1 MGDDMMSLADELGRI
16 ITAYERAMARFDGEP
31 CAVCGDAFDH
41 TTSNNFPVW
50 SGTHDNLVCVVCYE
64 AETTDI
70 GETA

>member
-1 MGDDMMSLADELGRI
+1 MSEDMVPIHEALTRVV
-16 ITAYERAMARFDGEP
+16 TAYERAMARFDGEP

-41 TTSNNFPVW
+41 TQSNYFPVW
-50 SGTHDNLVCVVCYE
+50 SSTNDNLVCVVCYE